1 MSYVILPAVWA
12 GCVLGLV
19 VACLYS
25 VHAYRCKRTDW
36 EEMCDAHDRVSRER
50 DTLALALALRQR
62 KPSDE
67 ERTADF
73 IEPIQWPCPTEAQ
86 LIGRRAAKEYNEQ
99 ILKE

>member
-1 MSYVILPAVWA
+1 MEE
-12 GCVLGLV
+12 VLLGFVLLGGLGWLATSV
-19 VACLYS
+19 CLIR
-25 VHAYRCKRTDW
+25 AYR
-36 EEMCDAHDRVSRER
+36 RVTEER
-50 DTLALALALRQR
+50 DTLALALRQR

-73 IEPIQWPCPTEAQ
+73 FEPIQWPCPTEAQ

>member
-1 MSYVILPAVWA
+1 MSYFILSIVMAALIWS
-12 GCVLGLV
+12 
-19 VACLYS
+19 CLYS

-50 DTLALALALRQR
+50 DTLALALRQR

-67 ERTADF
+67 EPTADF
-73 IEPIQWPCPTEAQ
+73 FEPIQWPCPTEAQ
-86 LIGRRAAKEYNEQ
+86 RIGRRAAKEYNEQ